1 MFELE
6 NTPGRK
12 CMIAGKEFLFFSGYS
27 YLGMNHVKEFTN
39 LVKEGIDKYGIL
51 FPSSRISNTRLRLYE
66 KFENSLSEITGMD
79 TVSFS
84 SGYLAGKTIADI
96 LSTYKNILVAPGT
109 HPAINIT
116 TAQRTTSTNFN
127 DWKNEVVDLINF
139 SDENEF
145 VLLSDS
151 VDILKAR
158 VHHFSFLENI
168 RPFKKIIFL
177 IDDSHGIGILGK
189 NGEGIISQLPQKE
202 NIEYIISYSLSK
214 AFNIEG
220 GAVSCSKEWAEKL
233 RQHPYY
239 TGSTAINPALA
250 HAFIKS
256 KKLYAIQREKLKKN
270 ITWLKKHLPHY
281 ISNHDADIPIFI
293 CEDENLPTGQAGAE
307 EFFYNNGIIISS
319 FGYPDPSSKKIN
331 RVVINALHT
340 KKDLRRLSP
349 LSPEGGT

>member
-1 MFELE
+1 MFELD

-12 CMIAGKEFLFFSGYS
+12 CIIKGREFLFFSGYS
-27 YLGMNHVKEFTN
+27 YLGMNYVKQFREN
-39 LVKEGIDKYGIL
+39 VKEGMDKYGIL
-51 FPSSRISNTRLRLYE
+51 FPSSRISNTRLKLYE
-66 KFENSLSEITGMD
+66 KFENRLAEITGMD
-79 TVSFS
+79 IVSFS

-96 LSTYKNILVAPGT
+96 LSTHKNILVATGT
-109 HPAINIT
+109 HPAINIAT
-116 TAQRTTSTNFN
+116 GQRTNSINFN
-127 DWKNEVVDLINF
+127 DWKNEVVNLINF

-220 GAVSCSKEWAEKL
+220 GAVSCSKKWTEKL
-233 RQHPYY
+233 RQHPNY

-270 ITWLKKHLPHY
+270 IAWLKKHLPHY
-281 ISNHDADIPIFI
+281 LLNHDDDIPIFI
-293 CEDENLPTGQAGAE
+293 CEEEMAE
-307 EFFYNNGIIISS
+307 ELFYDNGIIISS
-319 FGYPDPSSKKIN
+319 FSYPDPTSKKTN
-331 RVVINALHT
+331 RVIINALHT
-340 KKDLRRLSP
+340 KKDLQRLSP
-349 LSPEGGT
+349 YPRIRRGT

>member
-12 CMIAGKEFLFFSGYS
+12 CIIAGKEFLFFSGYS
-27 YLGMNHVKEFTN
+27 YLGMNYVKEFTE

-51 FPSSRISNTRLRLYE
+51 FPSSRISNTRLKLYQ
-66 KFENSLSEITGMD
+66 KFEDSLSKLTGMQD
-79 TVSFS
+79 SVSFS

-96 LSTYKNILVAPGT
+96 LSSHKNILVAPGT
-109 HPAINIT
+109 HPAINIVASQKT
-116 TAQRTTSTNFN
+116 NSTNFN
-127 DWKNEVVDLINF
+127 DWKYEVVDLINF
-139 SDENEF
+139 RDENEF

-158 VHHFSFLENI
+158 VHHFSFVENI
-168 RPFKKIIFL
+168 RSFKKIIFL

-220 GAVSCSKEWAEKL
+220 GAVSCSKQWAEKL
-233 RQHPYY
+233 RQHPNY

-256 KKLYAIQREKLKKN
+256 KKLYAIQLEKLKKN

-281 ISNHDADIPIFI
+281 ILNHECDLPIFI
-293 CEDENLPTGQAGAE
+293 CEDERAE
-307 EFFYNNGIIISS
+307 DFFYKNGIIISS

-331 RVVINALHT
+331 RAVINALHS
-340 KKDLRRLSP
+340 KKDLKRLSP